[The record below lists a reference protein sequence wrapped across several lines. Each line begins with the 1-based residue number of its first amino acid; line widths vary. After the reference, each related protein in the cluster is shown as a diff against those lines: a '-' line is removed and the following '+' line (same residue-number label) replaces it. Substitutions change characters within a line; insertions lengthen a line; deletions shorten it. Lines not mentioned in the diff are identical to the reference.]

1 MKMNL
6 GVKISMGFI
15 SLLVIV
21 AILGLMAIFNMSNVK
36 TVLTRVAD
44 VNIPRVQIATG
55 AERHSIHMIDDINAY
70 LLSENKNYM
79 TSGLNHLEK
88 LKISLD
94 EAKDHAQKY
103 SISTLAKSE
112 SEIRKLVL
120 EYEKSVN
127 HSIGYIE
134 KFHDERVAMDVAA
147 NNFMKNYYSYLDD
160 QNKAYSREIDKGAS
174 KTTFHDELKK
184 ITLINNIVSFG
195 NDARVN
201 NFKFQ
206 SLNDIKYNEMA
217 LSNFVKIEET
227 IAQIRKIT
235 QQESNIHTLNTIQ
248 EMSREYEKSIKDY
261 ASNWKELRGEVA
273 KLLSI
278 GEQIVSLAQ
287 SSSNEGTIEN
297 IEISN
302 ISIET
307 LSTAIDTMLIGLV
320 IALIVGI
327 ILASI
332 ITRNI
337 ALPAIS
343 MAKTARAIASGDI
356 IQEVTFVSDDELG
369 ELADSFRGIVSYL
382 SDASQIAHAIGQGEL
397 DVEIKKRS
405 DKDVLGKAL
414 ENMAANLK
422 KIMSELTESTSVL
435 NSAASEI
442 LATTSQ
448 IASSASQTS
457 SSVAETTSSVEEI
470 KQTAKLTNEKAVHT
484 AESTKKAVII
494 SDEGNSSLDKNVEGL
509 AQIKEKMNLI
519 AANIIRLSEQSQMIG
534 NIVSTV
540 EDIASQSNLLAVNAS
555 IEAVKAGEH
564 GKGFSVVAQEL
575 KNLANQS
582 KQGTGEVQKILTDI
596 QQATN
601 TLVMVAEQGGKAV
614 DEGVM
619 QAANARKSMQSLR
632 QSVIEAAQ
640 SGTLIAASSEQ
651 EMAGMDQIA
660 SAMMGIR
667 DATSQNV
674 ESIRQVEN
682 SAKDL
687 NNLSQKLKSLMEQY
701 SFGGKIG

>member
-1 MKMNL
+1 MNL

-15 SLLVIV
+15 SLLVIAV
-21 AILGLMAIFNMSNVK
+21 ILGLMAVFNMSNVK
-36 TVLTRVAD
+36 SVLTRVAD

-55 AERHSIHMIDDINAY
+55 VERHSIHMIDDINAY
-70 LLSENKNYM
+70 ILSENKNYM

-88 LKISLD
+88 VKISLA

-120 EYEKSVN
+120 EYEKSIN

-134 KFHDERVAMDVAA
+134 KFHNERVAMDAAA

-160 QNKAYSREIDKGAS
+160 QSKAQSRGIDKGAS
-174 KTTFHDELKK
+174 KTTFHEGLEK
-184 ITLINNIVSFG
+184 ITLINKIVSFG

-206 SLNDIKYNEMA
+206 SLNDIEYNERA
-217 LSNFVKIEET
+217 LSNFVKIEEA

-235 QQESNIHTLNTIQ
+235 QQEANIHKLNTIL

-287 SSSNEGTIEN
+287 SSSNEGTVEN

-307 LSTAIDTMLIGLV
+307 LSTAINTMLAGLV

-327 ILASI
+327 ILATI

-343 MAKTARAIASGDI
+343 MARTARAIASGDI
-356 IQEVTFVSDDELG
+356 TQEITFVSDDELG
-369 ELADSFRGIVSYL
+369 ELADSFREIISYF

-397 DVEIKKRS
+397 GVEIKKRS

-470 KQTAKLTNEKAVHT
+470 KQTAKLTNEKAIHT

-509 AQIKEKMNLI
+509 AQIKEKMDLI

-582 KQGTGEVQKILTDI
+582 KQGTGEVQKILIDI

-614 DEGVM
+614 NEGVI

-640 SGTLIAASSEQ
+640 SGILIAASSEQ

-687 NNLSQKLKSLMEQY
+687 NNLSQKLKSLMDQY

>member
-1 MKMNL
+1 MNL

-21 AILGLMAIFNMSNVK
+21 AILGLMAIFSMSNVK
-36 TVLTRVAD
+36 TVLTKIVD
-44 VNIPRVQIATG
+44 VNIPRVHIATG
-55 AERHSIHMIDDINAY
+55 AERHSIHMIDDINTY
-70 LLSENKNYM
+70 LLNENKNYM
-79 TSGLNHLEK
+79 TSGFNHLEK

-94 EAKDHAQKY
+94 EAKNHAQKY

-147 NNFMKNYYSYLDD
+147 NNFMKNYYSYLDG

-174 KTTFHDELKK
+174 KTTFHEELKK

-235 QQESNIHTLNTIQ
+235 QQETNIHTLNTIQ

-287 SSSNEGTIEN
+287 SSSNEGTVEN

-307 LSTAIDTMLIGLV
+307 LSTAINTMLAGLV

-327 ILASI
+327 ILATI

-343 MAKTARAIASGDI
+343 MARTARAIASGDI
-356 IQEVTFVSDDELG
+356 TQEITFVSDDELG
-369 ELADSFRGIVSYL
+369 ELADSFREIISYF

-397 DVEIKKRS
+397 GVEIKKRS

-470 KQTAKLTNEKAVHT
+470 KQTAKLTNEKAIHT

-509 AQIKEKMNLI
+509 AQIKEKMDLI

-582 KQGTGEVQKILTDI
+582 KQGTGEVQKILIDI

-614 DEGVM
+614 NEGVI

-640 SGTLIAASSEQ
+640 SGILIAASSEQ

-687 NNLSQKLKSLMEQY
+687 NNLSQKLKSLMDQY